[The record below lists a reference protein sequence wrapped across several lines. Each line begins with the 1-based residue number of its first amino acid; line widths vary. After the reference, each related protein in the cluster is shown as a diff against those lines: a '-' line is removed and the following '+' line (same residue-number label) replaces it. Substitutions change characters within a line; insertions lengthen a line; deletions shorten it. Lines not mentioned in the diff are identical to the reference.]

1 MSGGRSSFD
10 NMQAT
15 IAIMPKAEILDPQSR
30 AITDT
35 LERLGFRVGS
45 LRQGKRITLTLD
57 ETDPERARNTIERMC
72 KTLLVN
78 ELIEEYH
85 IEIHG

>member
-1 MSGGRSSFD
+1 
-10 NMQAT
+10 MQAT

-30 AITDT
+30 ATADT
-35 LERLGFRVGS
+35 LKRLGFRVAN
-45 LRQGKRITLTLD
+45 LRQGKRITITLN
-57 ETDPERARNTIERMC
+57 ETDPGQARDTIEKMC

>member
-1 MSGGRSSFD
+1 
-10 NMQAT
+10 MQAT

-30 AITDT
+30 ATTDA
-35 LERLGFRVGS
+35 LERLGFQVAS
-45 LRQGKRITLTLD
+45 LRQGKRITVKLN
-57 ETDPERARNTIERMC
+57 ETNPEQARKTIEKMC

-85 IEIHG
+85 IEIDN

>member
-1 MSGGRSSFD
+1 
-10 NMQAT
+10 MQAT

-30 AITDT
+30 ATTDT
-35 LERLGFRVGS
+35 LERLGFRVAN
-45 LRQGKRITLTLD
+45 LRQGKRITITLN
-57 ETDPERARNTIERMC
+57 ETDPEQARDTIEKMC

>member
-1 MSGGRSSFD
+1 RNSFV

-30 AITDT
+30 ATADT
-35 LERLGFRVGS
+35 LKRLGFPAAN

-57 ETDPERARNTIERMC
+57 ETDPEQARNTIEKMC

>member
-1 MSGGRSSFD
+1 MSGARNSFV

-30 AITDT
+30 ATADT
-35 LERLGFRVGS
+35 LKRLGFPS
-45 LRQGKRITLTLD
+45 ANLRQGKRITLTLD
-57 ETDPERARNTIERMC
+57 ETDPEQARNTIEKMC